1 MKPTIALSALA
12 AAVLLSAC
20 ATTTSTAP
28 ADADKEEKIYVTGS
42 NLPQRDRKG
51 VKTVD
56 PERVQNDVQ
65 PGNSAGTTGSTT
77 GAPR

>member
-1 MKPTIALSALA
+1 MKPTLALSALA

-28 ADADKEEKIYVTGS
+28 ADADKEEKVYVTGS